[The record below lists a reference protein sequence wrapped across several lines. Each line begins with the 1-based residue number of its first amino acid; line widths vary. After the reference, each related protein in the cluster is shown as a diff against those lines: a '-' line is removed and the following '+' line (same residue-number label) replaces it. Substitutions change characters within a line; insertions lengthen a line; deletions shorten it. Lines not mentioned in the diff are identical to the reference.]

1 MIEKFMAAIE
11 LWIGLGL
18 FIALLNFIP
27 VIGVVI
33 AGVLGSIVG
42 IISQIPYYSILMAV
56 LGSILFFDG
65 LRSLFWH

>member
-1 MIEKFMAAIE
+1 MLGKFMAFIE
-11 LWIGLGL
+11 LWIGLGF

-27 VIGVVI
+27 VVGSMI

-42 IISQIPYYSILMAV
+42 IISQIPYYSVLVAV

-65 LRSLFWH
+65 LRRLFWH